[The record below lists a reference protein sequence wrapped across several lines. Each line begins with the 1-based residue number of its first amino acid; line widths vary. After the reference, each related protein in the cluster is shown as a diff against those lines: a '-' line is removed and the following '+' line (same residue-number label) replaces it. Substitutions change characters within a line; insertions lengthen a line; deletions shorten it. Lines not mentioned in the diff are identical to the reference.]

1 MTVLLDRMF
10 IFAYKACGCFNGFEK
25 HCSTDIENTDL
36 MKMLKSLSHYPC
48 AAKSL
53 VGVNTNAKR
62 PMRVNQKR
70 LENLMKTTDFR

>member
-1 MTVLLDRMF
+1 MIALLDRML
-10 IFAYKACGCFNGFEK
+10 IFAYKANAFVLVLKKQCL
-25 HCSTDIENTDL
+25 TDIENTDF

-62 PMRVNQKR
+62 SMVASRNC
-70 LENLMKTTDFR
+70 L

>member
-1 MTVLLDRMF
+1 MIALMDRML
-10 IFAYKACGCFNGFEK
+10 IFVYKTNAFLMVLK
-25 HCSTDIENTDL
+25 KQCSSDIENIDF

-62 PMRVNQKR
+62 LITVNQKC
-70 LENLMKTTDFR
+70 L